1 LSFDPAR
8 RLREL
13 EQAWRR
19 VCDLWLPV
27 GEPGSP
33 WRSSGTPTAE
43 TPVEKRILHV
53 SATVL
58 SASAV
63 LDAVGPVL
71 HARSVPFRGPSSL
84 QALKRLN
91 CGVFLGLAEIGKFLT
106 IFPEDDRQAT
116 ALACELDDL
125 VRGFEGPAIPFALP
139 VATHSSVFWA
149 SVPPGLVR
157 LGRARA
163 QAPPTRFHSC
173 EPVSL
178 RGKGGVYRALDC
190 SSNPPRICAL
200 KEGLAHGEVQWDGT
214 DGRAA
219 LQHELGVL
227 LDLDGTPV
235 GAPAVYDHFEEGG
248 NLYLAL
254 EWIAGDCLARMLEP
268 EADQLAVPAAV
279 ELGRQCAALL
289 DRIHARG
296 WVWRD
301 LKAANLILS
310 SGGLRPIDFEG
321 CVHADA
327 ALSWPWG
334 TPGYTP
340 PEWMRAGR
348 ASFAQD
354 LYALGVLLHLLFVH
368 SGLPP
373 PGARRLI
380 EDLTQEDPRRR
391 PTAAQALRALER
403 L

>member
-1 LSFDPAR
+1 M
-8 RLREL
+8 
-13 EQAWRR
+13 
-19 VCDLWLPV
+19 
-27 GEPGSP
+27 
-33 WRSSGTPTAE
+33 
-43 TPVEKRILHV
+43 LHV

-58 SASAV
+58 SAGAV

-71 HARSVPFRGPSSL
+71 HARSVLFRGPSSL

-91 CGVFLGLAEIGKFLT
+91 CGVFLGPAEIGKFLT

-116 ALACELDDL
+116 GLAGELDDL
-125 VRGFEGPAIPFALP
+125 TRGFEGPAIPFALP
-139 VATHSSVFWA
+139 VAPQSSVFWA
-149 SVPPGLVR
+149 SVPPGLV
-157 LGRARA
+157 GGGPARA
-163 QAPPTRFHSC
+163 QAPPTTFRRC
-173 EPVSL
+173 EALSL
-178 RGKGGVYRALDC
+178 RGKGGVFRALDC
-190 SSNPPRICAL
+190 SSDRPRICAL

-214 DGRAA
+214 DGRAR

-227 LDLDGTPV
+227 LDVGGTPV

-248 NLYLAL
+248 NLYVAL
-254 EWIAGDCLARMLEP
+254 EWIAGDCLARLLEP
-268 EADQLAVPAAV
+268 EAEPLAVPAAV
-279 ELGRQCAALL
+279 DLGRQSAELL

-301 LKAANLILS
+301 LKAANMILS

-321 CVHADA
+321 CVRAGA

-354 LYALGVLLHLLFVH
+354 LYALGVLLHQLFTH
-368 SGLPP
+368 PGPAP

-380 EDLTQEDPRRR
+380 ENLTQKDPRRR